1 MTCSR
6 GEGQE
11 YLIWCLIP
19 DPWPLP
25 PWSLISDPWWWG
37 GSIVSTHFP
46 WQWFDNSEASV
57 YLYGSRWYPKRK
69 DCFGNEA
76 LENAKTTISPRPER
90 IIWCY
95 ERWQHMFFEMIKTI
109 PCFKI
114 DEVIPSDID
123 SGEFLGVSTRNLIVL
138 DDLMTQSG
146 EDKRIGDLFS
156 KGNHHRNLSVIYI
169 VQNIFH

>member
-1 MTCSR
+1 
-6 GEGQE
+6 
-11 YLIWCLIP
+11 
-19 DPWPLP
+19 
-25 PWSLISDPWWWG
+25 
-37 GSIVSTHFP
+37 
-46 WQWFDNSEASV
+46 
-57 YLYGSRWYPKRK
+57 
-69 DCFGNEA
+69 
-76 LENAKTTISPRPER
+76 
-90 IIWCY
+90 
-95 ERWQHMFFEMIKTI
+95 MFFEMIKTI